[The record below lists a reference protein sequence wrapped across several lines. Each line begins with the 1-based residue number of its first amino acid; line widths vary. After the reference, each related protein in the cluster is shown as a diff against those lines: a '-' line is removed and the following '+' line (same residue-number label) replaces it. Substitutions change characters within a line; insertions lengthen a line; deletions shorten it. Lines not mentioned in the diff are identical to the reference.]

1 MHEDRQHKNDQ
12 QHERKGPQ
20 RKNSLGNVLSV
31 SLLLLVFILPIF
43 YIATDGF
50 TSFPLGEDSRD
61 SVSIASGDQEER
73 PVAESVHALPPMES
87 EIETSEESP
96 SEEISEAS
104 ESSDL
109 NIIVSV
115 SEDVSQ
121 IESSV
126 VENSIEESSMEE
138 STPPEEVPAS
148 EEPVPETSVEPPA
161 GAYAQGS
168 ADTSPTVQSR
178 QGAGA
183 NHNTAAGIY
192 AYSVAEVKEAMFGG
206 QALDGDK
213 KIAFLTFDDGISSS
227 TDELLD
233 ILNREGVPATFFLL
247 GTTIGEGNRPELERM
262 YNEGHAI
269 ALHSYN
275 HRYESLYPGRSANPN
290 EIVYQYDLG
299 ISALKSVLGDSFST
313 AVWRYPGGHMSWS
326 NMGPADDALYNRGV
340 HWIDWNSFNADAEA
354 NPPTTVQGQV
364 DSVFDGW
371 KAYGYPSAIVVLMHD
386 TPDKK
391 LTRQALPTIIQS
403 LRAEGF
409 SFGIME

>member
-1 MHEDRQHKNDQ
+1 
-12 QHERKGPQ
+12 
-20 RKNSLGNVLSV
+20 
-31 SLLLLVFILPIF
+31 
-43 YIATDGF
+43 
-50 TSFPLGEDSRD
+50 
-61 SVSIASGDQEER
+61 
-73 PVAESVHALPPMES
+73 
-87 EIETSEESP
+87 
-96 SEEISEAS
+96 
-104 ESSDL
+104 
-109 NIIVSV
+109 
-115 SEDVSQ
+115 
-121 IESSV
+121 
-126 VENSIEESSMEE
+126 
-138 STPPEEVPAS
+138 
-148 EEPVPETSVEPPA
+148 
-161 GAYAQGS
+161 
-168 ADTSPTVQSR
+168 
-178 QGAGA
+178 
-183 NHNTAAGIY
+183 
-192 AYSVAEVKEAMFGG
+192 
-206 QALDGDK
+206 
-213 KIAFLTFDDGISSS
+213 
-227 TDELLD
+227 
-233 ILNREGVPATFFLL
+233 
-247 GTTIGEGNRPELERM
+247 M